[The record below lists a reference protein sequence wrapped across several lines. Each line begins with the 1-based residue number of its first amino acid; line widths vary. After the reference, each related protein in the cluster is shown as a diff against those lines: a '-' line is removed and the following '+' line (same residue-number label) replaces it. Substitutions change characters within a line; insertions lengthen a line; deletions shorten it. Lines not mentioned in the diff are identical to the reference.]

1 MLSGSDMYIW
11 WQMCEQAKL
20 IENVKMS
27 EYVYI
32 R

>member
-1 MLSGSDMYIW
+1 
-11 WQMCEQAKL
+11 MCEQAKL